1 MAFANKTAEPVAKTT
16 LTPAAVK
23 EFCNTCSLLTNEDKD
38 GNIPLTLMSHD
49 QLVELASNLDDFRD
63 RLSDVNHPEHT
74 RIVSWAQNRAG
85 SIKILFTAINTTRK
99 MISEVDETIAP
110 RAKAVD
116 TSLDVVNSIFNV
128 G

>member
-1 MAFANKTAEPVAKTT
+1 MATAKTAEPVAAVT

-23 EFCNTCSLLTNEDKD
+23 DFCKTCSDLTNKD
-38 GNIPLTLMSHD
+38 ADGDIPLTLMSHD
-49 QLVELASNLDDFRD
+49 QLVKLANQLDDFRD
-63 RLSDVNHPEHT
+63 RLSDANHPEHT

-99 MISEVDETIAP
+99 MISDIDADIP
-110 RAKAVD
+110 QRAKAVD
-116 TSLDVVNSIFNV
+116 TSRDVVNSIFNV